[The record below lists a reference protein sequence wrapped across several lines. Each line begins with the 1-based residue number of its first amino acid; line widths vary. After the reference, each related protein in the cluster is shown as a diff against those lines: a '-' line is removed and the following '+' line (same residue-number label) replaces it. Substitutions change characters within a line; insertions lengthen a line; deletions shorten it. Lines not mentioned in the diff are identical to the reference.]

1 MNPLSWRQKCDRKQ
15 IQPGYLSSILVLPVS
30 STDTAQVL
38 PVGGPDTLQALPV
51 SSLSIVQV
59 LPVGGHVHV
68 LPVGSSWAIQVL
80 LKSPCTLSEK
90 TSDWNINTIENI
102 RNSSTTVTTKH
113 IYIYPFSSM
122 RHKTLYIYT
131 GFKCVFMNI
140 SNAHTHTR
148 CRKQIIRRKPPT
160 VRPVNRGRSVKGRG
174 DGVMSGPK
182 YEPTTSESP
191 SRYRR

>member
-15 IQPGYLSSILVLPVS
+15 IQPGYLSSILHVLPVS

-102 RNSSTTVTTKH
+102 RNNSTTVTTKH
-113 IYIYPFSSM
+113 IYILSPAWDTKHF
-122 RHKTLYIYT
+122 TYIQA
-131 GFKCVFMNI
+131 
-140 SNAHTHTR
+140 SNASSWTSQTHTHTR

-191 SRYRR
+191 SRYRC